1 LIIQVCIAPEESQGG
16 LYRYISDFASIAP
29 AMTVALRSDNASMP
43 RAGERVIGVGKLGL
57 VPYRRNLPA
66 HVESPLTAAIEGA
79 SHVVC
84 HSLYRG
90 HVATLAA
97 ICRARG
103 VPYSVVA
110 HGMLDPWTLGR
121 YRWLKKIWFQ
131 RGGRDAIEAAT
142 HLLFTTSREMEKAM
156 PAVPRAQPTLLRPAV
171 APFADR
177 GEQAR
182 RRARAALGVDADVRL
197 LIWIGR
203 FDRMKRPLE
212 TFRAFAR
219 SRPSRTVLAVAGF
232 PATVQGSAIQR
243 ELAAVGPMVRY
254 LGPVTGDRRRDLF
267 SAADGFVSFSF
278 RENFGYSFAEALAH
292 GLPCLVSSGH
302 DLLADITGHS
312 VGWIADAA
320 TDRWS
325 DCFTAFDS
333 ATDDLLARI
342 GAMNAAWAREH
353 LSVDRMRRAITSL
366 LAPADQ
372 RTVFA

>member
-29 AMTVALRSDNASMP
+29 ATTVALRSGNSTPP
-43 RAGERVIGVGKLGL
+43 RAGERVVGVGRLGL
-57 VPYRRNLPA
+57 TPYRLHLPA
-66 HVESPLTAAIEGA
+66 RAASRLAAAIEGA

-90 HVATLAA
+90 HVASLAA
-97 ICRARG
+97 ICRSRG

-121 YRWLKKIWFQ
+121 YRWLKKTWLR
-131 RGGRDAIEAAT
+131 RGGRHAIEAAT
-142 HLLFTTSREMEKAM
+142 HLLLTTSREMEKAM
-156 PAVPRAQPTLLRPAV
+156 PEVPRARPTILPPAV

-177 GEQAR
+177 GEEAR
-182 RRARAALGVDADVRL
+182 RKARAALGVGADVRL

-243 ELAAVGPMVRY
+243 ELAAAGPMVRY

-302 DLLADITGHS
+302 DLLADIAGHS

-320 TDRWS
+320 TDQWS
-325 DCFTAFDS
+325 ECFTAFDTAS
-333 ATDDLLARI
+333 DAALACV

-353 LSVDRMRRAITSL
+353 LSVDRMRRAIASL